1 MKKVIT
7 LMSLFLSLSLM
18 AKAPIPE
25 GKKPALDEKKPYED
39 SKIVSLDQM
48 VDKNIN
54 GVKGVD
60 LKRGKI
66 IIDLKKVKLQEI
78 RLENGEVL
86 DMETYLQDLAESLE
100 QN

>member
-1 MKKVIT
+1 MKKMT
-7 LMSLFLSLSLM
+7 LATALLLSFSLL

-25 GKKPALDEKKPYED
+25 GKKLALDEKKPVED
-39 SKIVSLDQM
+39 ARIVPLDQV

-66 IIDLKKVKLQEI
+66 IIDLKKVKVQEI

-86 DMETYLQDLAESLE
+86 DLESYF
-100 QN
+100 QQMVDSYDQK

>member
-1 MKKVIT
+1 MKKLT
-7 LMSLFLSLSLM
+7 LATALLLSFSLL

-25 GKKPALDEKKPYED
+25 GKKPALDEKKPVED
-39 SKIVSLDQM
+39 ARIIQLDQM
-48 VDKNIN
+48 IDKNIN

-66 IIDLKKVKLQEI
+66 IIDLKKVKVQEI

-86 DMETYLQDLAESLE
+86 DIETYFQEMADSLD
-100 QN
+100 QK